1 MTDARTLQ
9 NLAERYIASWN
20 ETDPAARRALV
31 ADLWAE
37 DGRYT
42 DPLVAVAGREA
53 IDAALGAV
61 QGRFAGLVFTL
72 RGPVDGHHDIARF
85 TWALGPEGGEALVVG
100 FDVLV
105 ADAAGRIGSVH
116 GFLDQVP
123 ASA

>member
-1 MTDARTLQ
+1 MTDAANLQ
-9 NLAERYIASWN
+9 DLAVRYLAGWN

-42 DPLVAVAGREA
+42 DPLVAAEGRDA
-53 IDAALGAV
+53 IDATLGAV
-61 QGRFAGLVFTL
+61 QQQFPGLVFSL
-72 RGPVDGHHDIARF
+72 LGPVDAHHGIARF
-85 TWALGPEGGEALVVG
+85 GWELGPAGGEALVVG

-105 ADAAGRIGSVH
+105 ADADGRISQVL

-123 ASA
+123 AAG